1 MKKSRGK
8 RIRLQASERLNR
20 RVRDAGESS
29 EVHIINFIIK
39 FISATPLCGPQKKKK
54 TRRKKQ
60 RKMCQNA
67 NAVGKCSLLCTPS
80 SKHLAFIPLSKSQT
94 KLSSRNV
101 FRFFFTIFAAI
112 SFKISGRC
120 KLGPQKL
127 VTNWQVLSCCV
138 GGGRGGFRPY

>member
-54 TRRKKQ
+54 KKQ
-60 RKMCQNA
+60 EGKSNEKCVKMRMRLESAHPHQNIWHSFHYR
-67 NAVGKCSLLCTPS
+67 NPR
-80 SKHLAFIPLSKSQT
+80 LSCP
-94 KLSSRNV
+94 V
-101 FRFFFTIFAAI
+101 EMFFGFFYTIFAAI

-138 GGGRGGFRPY
+138 GGGRVAFDPINL